1 VAGRP
6 HVGGACIKFITPQ
19 LKCVFATLAAAA
31 LHGAIE
37 PGECSPVGTR
47 RSPLLLRTSFRLI
60 TGSPILSTSESLRIV
75 PLDSKA
81 DLDRFIN
88 VPGAIF
94 GSDPAWVPPLHLERR
109 LHLGAKTNP
118 FFEHARWK
126 GWVAFRGDVPVGRI
140 SAQIDSLHLQLHA
153 DATGFFGMLD
163 AEDSQDTFAALTG
176 VAEEW
181 LRSEGVKRVRG
192 PLSLSIND
200 EVGILVDGFDTP
212 PYFMMGH
219 TRPYTGVRIEECGY
233 RKAKDMLAY
242 VVAPD
247 FPTPKVMQRL
257 LAKSMQ
263 RIRVRPLDR
272 SRFDQE
278 LALLRDIFNDA
289 WADNWGFVPFT
300 EAEFKDLGH
309 TLRVLIASELI
320 QIAEVDGEA
329 AAFIVALPNVNE
341 VIRDFNG
348 KLLPFNWVKLLWRL
362 KVRFPTTSRVPLMGV
377 RRSFHHTP
385 LGPGLAFLVID
396 AVRHHLVARGV
407 KQVELS
413 WILEDNAGMRNIVEA
428 IGGRDYKRYRVYEK
442 AL

>member
-1 VAGRP
+1 M
-6 HVGGACIKFITPQ
+6 
-19 LKCVFATLAAAA
+19 
-31 LHGAIE
+31 
-37 PGECSPVGTR
+37 
-47 RSPLLLRTSFRLI
+47 
-60 TGSPILSTSESLRIV
+60 STSASLRIV

-81 DLDRFIN
+81 DLNQFIKL
-88 VPGAIF
+88 PGVIL
-94 GSDPAWVPPLHLERR
+94 GSDPAFVPPLHLERS

-118 FFEHARWK
+118 YFEHARWK
-126 GWVAFRGDVPVGRI
+126 GWIAFRGDRPVGRI
-140 SAQIDSLHLQLHA
+140 SAQIDTLHLELHK

-163 AEDSQDTFAALTG
+163 AEDQADTFAALIG
-176 VAEEW
+176 AAEDW
-181 LRSEGVKRVRG
+181 LRSEGIKRVRG

-200 EVGILVDGFDTP
+200 EVGLLVDGFDTP
-212 PYFMMGH
+212 PFFMMGH
-219 TRPYTGVRIEECGY
+219 ADPYYAARIEQAGY

-242 VVAPD
+242 IVEPN
-247 FPTPKVMQRL
+247 FPAPKVMKRL

-272 SRFDQE
+272 SKFDEE

-289 WADNWGFVPFT
+289 WGENWGFVPFT

-320 QIAEVDGEA
+320 QIAEVDGQA

-341 VIRDFNG
+341 VIKDFGG
-348 KLLPFNWVKLLWRL
+348 KLLPFNWAKLLWRL
-362 KVRFPTTSRVPLMGV
+362 KVRFPKSSRVPLMGV

-407 KQVELS
+407 QQVELS

-442 AL
+442 DL